1 MRLSIFWRL
10 AIGSLAII
18 LVVGTVNLY
27 ALFQLREV
35 TTLSGKLV
43 SYHTPSI
50 ETAKR
55 LITSLYAQLR
65 NEKKFLAVRDPVFLS
80 SFDEEAEDF
89 RRAVTGLRDR
99 ETDPDARSLLENLPQ
114 LHHSYRLLVRGNPDH
129 RPTSPSRLTWEYE
142 SRRDQLIT
150 QMTDALDAYISL
162 HETKVNSLVGEARI
176 SSARAEIVMQRLVLV
191 AILLGL
197 VLAALAS
204 YSILHPLRR
213 VQAQIRQIGQ
223 GRFGT
228 TVDVEAPSDLREL
241 VDTVNWMG
249 KKLQELDDMKAEFLA
264 HISHELRTPLASIRE
279 GTHLLLDE
287 VPGPLNH
294 PQREALQIMKDSSD
308 RLIHLISTLLDLS
321 KMEAGLMEYR
331 IVSTDLARVVDSSL
345 NKVRLLAE
353 GKHVQLVTE
362 PMPGRLLVPMDGAR
376 IEQVLDNLL
385 SNALKF
391 SRTGTTVTL
400 HVAPDP
406 KQETVQVSVSD
417 AGPGITP
424 EDLPHIFE
432 RFYQGRSQART
443 AVAGS
448 GLGLALAKK
457 VVEAHGGRI
466 WVESEVGKGTIV
478 RFTLPLKRPARSA

>member
-10 AIGSLAII
+10 AIGSLTII
-18 LVVGTVNLY
+18 LVVGAVNLY
-27 ALFQLREV
+27 ALFQLRDV
-35 TTLSGKLV
+35 TSLSSKLV
-43 SYHTPSI
+43 SYHAPAI

-55 LITSLYAQLR
+55 LITSLYGQLL
-65 NEKKFLAVRDPVFLS
+65 NEKKYWAVRDPVFLK

-89 RRAVTGLRDR
+89 RKTLTGLRDQ
-99 ETDPDARSLLENLPQ
+99 ETDLNARGLLENLLQ
-114 LHHSYRLLVRGNPDH
+114 FHRDYRSLFHGDPARQSAGLP
-129 RPTSPSRLTWEYE
+129 RPTADYE
-142 SRRDQLIT
+142 SRRDQSMT
-150 QMTDALDAYISL
+150 RMTDTLDAYISL
-162 HETKVNSLVGEARI
+162 HETRVSRLVNEARD
-176 SSARAEIVMQRLVLV
+176 SSVRAETVMQRLVLV

-197 VLAALAS
+197 ALAGVAS

-213 VQAQIRQIGQ
+213 VQEHIRQIGQ
-223 GRFGT
+223 GKFGT
-228 TVDVEAPSDLREL
+228 TVDVEAPSDLRDL

-287 VPGPLNH
+287 VPGPLSQ

-331 IVSTDLARVVDSSL
+331 IAPTDLVRVAESSM

-353 GKHVQLVTE
+353 AQHVQLVAK
-362 PMPGRLLVPMDGAR
+362 PAPARLSVPMDGAR
-376 IEQVLDNLL
+376 IEQVLDNLF

-391 SRTGTTVTL
+391 SPEGTTVHL
-400 HVAPDP
+400 RMEVDP
-406 KQETVQVSVSD
+406 KQKAVQVSISD
-417 AGPGITP
+417 AGPGIP
-424 EDLPHIFE
+424 FDDLPHIFE
-432 RFYQGRSQART
+432 RFYQGRTQARQ

-448 GLGLALAKK
+448 GLGLALAKR
-457 VVEAHGGRI
+457 VVEAHGGHI
-466 WVESEVGKGTIV
+466 WAESKVGKGTTI
-478 RFTLPLKRPARSA
+478 RFTLPLTRPEGSA